1 MLKSGLQNVSYQ
13 KYRIQ
18 FLTSA
23 SPYLKAEKSCVD
35 FLTRRTESNLNTLR
49 EQENEKSQLEN
60 SGMATVVPRAYN
72 ELKTKVEKL
81 ELDISED
88 RNIIKKLMSD
98 ASRVFNAVKG
108 IVTNVSDLTPEER
121 SSMHAL
127 AALFRDLDIGND
139 FRPPPL
145 SGSDKVSVEENE
157 IDRILSSS
165 PDVSRTTSKSSSSSS
180 PPARQTQSFAQAK
193 PKRKKVTETV
203 RISSPPLPSSS
214 RKPENTKK
222 VNASLPQKKTQTKVK
237 FSWAS
242 KSKTTSKKKPGKTL
256 MELMEEEKEKR
267 ETTLITN
274 RGNRDVD
281 RVSA

>member
-1 MLKSGLQNVSYQ
+1 METARRSVVSCHSEDWK

-35 FLTRRTESNLNTLR
+35 FLTRRTESNLNMLR
-49 EQENEKSQLEN
+49 EQDKEKSQLEK

-98 ASRVFNAVKG
+98 ASRVFDAVKS
-108 IVTNVSDLTPEER
+108 IVLNVSDLTPEER

-145 SGSDKVSVEENE
+145 SGSDKVVVEETE
-157 IDRILSSS
+157 IDRILSKS
-165 PDVSRTTSKSSSSSS
+165 PAVSMKKSVKSE
-180 PPARQTQSFAQAK
+180 PVRQTQSF
-193 PKRKKVTETV
+193 V
-203 RISSPPLPSSS
+203 
-214 RKPENTKK
+214 
-222 VNASLPQKKTQTKVK
+222 
-237 FSWAS
+237 
-242 KSKTTSKKKPGKTL
+242 
-256 MELMEEEKEKR
+256 
-267 ETTLITN
+267 
-274 RGNRDVD
+274 RDVLFF
-281 RVSA
+281 SFNYQ